1 MSFADCCRT
10 FLASRQST
18 SRGTPGR
25 SGASTYW
32 ATFRAWGSPRASTL
46 PDSPRRASA
55 PQPKFFILET
65 QKDILVVRVFIHLIT
80 LINVISCCAV
90 LVYYTAN
97 HDATVN
103 PTKLVNSTM
112 PGNEQSGACDQYTF
126 SVIFSI
132 LDFHQI

>member
-1 MSFADCCRT
+1 M
-10 FLASRQST
+10 
-18 SRGTPGR
+18 
-25 SGASTYW
+25 Y
-32 ATFRAWGSPRASTL
+32 
-46 PDSPRRASA
+46 
-55 PQPKFFILET
+55 IL
-65 QKDILVVRVFIHLIT
+65 LIT

-97 HDATVN
+97 HEAALN

-126 SVIFSI
+126 FVIFSI